1 MKAPTRG
8 GIAYSSALSDN
19 NVLLIGTEGSWVQA
33 FSEPKKLLWERKLR
47 EAVVSVSISLMG
59 GVRRRLETPLATS
72 TSSGMV
78 SWSGK
83 RALVN
88 TSGALYFRGGI
99 KF

>member
-59 GVRRRLETPLATS
+59 GYGGGWRRRWLHLPLPE
-72 TSSGMV
+72 
-78 SWSGK
+78 W
-83 RALVN
+83 
-88 TSGALYFRGGI
+88 
-99 KF
+99 